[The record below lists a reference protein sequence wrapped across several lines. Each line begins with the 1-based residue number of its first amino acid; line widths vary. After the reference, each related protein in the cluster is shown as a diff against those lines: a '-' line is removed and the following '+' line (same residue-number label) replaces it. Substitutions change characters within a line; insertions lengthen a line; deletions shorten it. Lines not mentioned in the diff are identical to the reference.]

1 MEFLHVRRAARWAI
15 GPWAAVLVVLAG
27 ITAPTQASTFHVDPS
42 IASDCPTTYNPTTR
56 SCSGGSAS
64 GYRTLSSGL
73 GAATPGDIVSLR
85 GGTYGQ
91 LAPSVSGTS
100 GQPITIKAF
109 TGETATITGSVVGL
123 WIIGRSDLIID
134 GLTVSS
140 ASGFCRLEDST
151 RITLQNMTFQNSTGS
166 GTTGGCKFVRSAH
179 NRVLNN
185 TIINGND
192 SFLLQDDSDR
202 NLVTGNTFD
211 TGRHSLVSI
220 RCSSYNVF
228 RNNTFENP
236 IQKAVEIYD
245 CAGVSDAPVRS
256 DDARRN
262 LFEQNKFI
270 QTSAT
275 NEDND
280 YNAMQ
285 HGGQE
290 AIVRRNEYRNNLG
303 GGIYYQS
310 YSSESLYVYKNRAYN
325 NTFYAN
331 ACYALIGD
339 SESATRYYDNR
350 MTNNLLYKNT
360 TCSGGSTQT
369 RIPDSSVVILTNN
382 TLATSNPGFVSE
394 AANDFRLTASSNQV
408 DAGVFVTTTVGNGN
422 GTSLRVADAGYFSD
436 GFGIIGEIG
445 DLIQLQGQSTRA
457 TILAIDYATGVITLN
472 QALSWTDG
480 QGVHLAYTG
489 SAPDIGAY
497 EKDLTSGST
506 PAAPRNLRLVD

>member
-1 MEFLHVRRAARWAI
+1 MKFRHAATTAQRAVRHWST
-15 GPWAAVLVVLAG
+15 VLVVVAA
-27 ITAPTQASTFHVDPS
+27 IAAPAHAATIHVDLT
-42 IASDCPTTYNPTTR
+42 IGSDCLTTYDPATR
-56 SCSGGSAS
+56 SCSGGSSA
-64 GYRTLSSGL
+64 GYRTLSAGL
-73 GAATPGDIVSLR
+73 GAATPGDTVLLR
-85 GGTYGQ
+85 AGTYGQ
-91 LAPSVSGTS
+91 LAPSVSGTA
-100 GQPITIKAF
+100 GQPITIKNY
-109 TGETATITGSVVGL
+109 TGETATITGSVMAL

-140 ASGFCRLEDST
+140 TSGFCRLEDST
-151 RITLQNMTFQNSTGS
+151 RITLQNNTFQNSTGS
-166 GTTGGCKFVRSAH
+166 GTTAGCKFVRSAN

-185 TIINGND
+185 NITNGND

-220 RCSSYNVF
+220 RCSSYNLF
-228 RNNTFENP
+228 RNNTFKNP

-245 CAGVSDAPVRS
+245 CAGVSDAPVRY
-256 DDARRN
+256 DDTRRN
-262 LFEQNKFI
+262 LFEYNKFI
-270 QTSAT
+270 QTSASSQ
-275 NEDND
+275 DND

-331 ACYALIGD
+331 ACYALTGD

-360 TCSGGSTQT
+360 NCSGGATQT
-369 RIPDSSVVILTNN
+369 RIPDPTVVILTNN
-382 TLATSNPGFVSE
+382 TLATSDPGFISE
-394 AANDFRLTASSNQV
+394 SGNDFRLTPGSSQV
-408 DAGVFVTTTVGNGN
+408 DAGVFVTRAVGNGS
-422 GTSLRVADAGYFSD
+422 GTSLQVADAGYFSD
-436 GFGIIGEIG
+436 GLGITGEVG

-457 TILAIDYATGVITLN
+457 TIVSITSSTNVLTLS
-472 QALSWTDG
+472 QSLSWTDG

-489 SAPDIGAY
+489 AAPDIGAY
-497 EKDLTSGST
+497 ERDLTSGSV
-506 PAAPRNLRLVD
+506 PAAPRNLRVVN